1 MSQKISRRDLLKS
14 TAFLGTTAF
23 LASQAPSALGHLQ
36 ALAAGQGQG
45 GEYELAKAENVIYG
59 VCLQCNTQCTLKGK
73 ILDGVL
79 VKVDGNAYS
88 PQSLLP
94 PMAYNTDPQVAAR
107 VDGKLCPKG
116 QSTIQT
122 QYDPYRIRKVLKRA
136 GPRGSN
142 KWEVIAFDQAIK
154 EIVNGGKLFGHLGE
168 DRQVPGF
175 KEVLVT
181 KDAGVFKSLAG
192 DAAKVAK
199 KEMTPEQFKEAHK
212 DHLNLLIDPDH
223 PDLGVK
229 NNQFVFQA
237 GRIEPGRADFSKRFV
252 INSLGSNNWYE
263 HTTICE
269 QSHHVAFKWFTADYS
284 GGSWNPGPN
293 HLKPDYLNAR
303 FIIFWGTGAFEANF
317 GPTPMAEQVTRSAQ
331 ERGMKI
337 AVVDPRFS
345 KTAAKA
351 QIWVPVKPGDGD
363 LALAMGMIRWI
374 IESNRYDARFLE
386 NANKAAASADGEKN
400 WSNAAWLVKL
410 DQDGKPGALLRASE
424 VGLSL
429 PDRDPKH
436 LFVVSQNGKL
446 LAVDPKDD
454 KNAVEGDLLAE
465 VTVKDVRAKTAFQIL
480 KEAAGEKSLEQYAD
494 LAGIKAQAII
504 DLARE
509 FTSYGKL
516 AAIDFYRGGV
526 QHTNGYYTGQAII
539 ALNLL
544 IGNFDWRGGLSGGGG
559 SWAALGGK
567 AHQPFDLGK
576 MHPGKIPAFGVK
588 MTREAAYY
596 DKSTLFSGFPA
607 KRPWY
612 PFTTDV
618 YQEIIPA
625 IGAEY
630 PYPAKILWLHKGTPA
645 LATPAGSAQIK
656 ILMDTKKVPLFIATD
671 IVIGETSMYADYL
684 FPDISYVE
692 RWAFLGSP
700 PSTTVKT
707 VKIRQPIASPVP
719 EMVKVGGEEMP
730 ISMEAVFLAI
740 SERLSLPGYG
750 AGGFGPG
757 WDFKRP
763 EDYYL
768 KAVANIA
775 AGDSPSDTVP
785 AADSKEMGIFLA
797 ARKHLPKGVFSE
809 AAWKAAVGS
818 ENWARAIYVLNR
830 GGRFE
835 DFSKAYSGDYLGHPI
850 SRLLNLYVEPVAVTK
865 DSITGINY
873 SGVARHVPIQHSDG
887 KPVAYGQDYP
897 LRLITFKEIFGGQSR
912 TAGNYWAQNALLPE
926 NFLLMHPSDATRL
939 GIRDGDL
946 VRVKSPTNPEGAID
960 LGNGHKD
967 YVQGRARLTETMRP
981 GVVAASWH
989 YGHWAYGAR
998 DVVVNGKVVKGD
1010 HRRGTGLC
1018 TNPVLLLDGYT
1029 KTTSLTDPIGGS
1041 ASFYDTAVKVERVG

>member
-1 MSQKISRRDLLKS
+1 MSAKISRRDLLKN

-23 LASQAPSALGHLQ
+23 LASQAPKALGHLQ
-36 ALAAGQGQG
+36 ALAAGK
-45 GEYELAKAENVIYG
+45 GEDYELAQAEHVIYG

-73 ILDGVL
+73 IMDGVL

-88 PQSLLP
+88 PQTLLP
-94 PMAYNTDPQVAAR
+94 PLPYDTDPQVAAR

-116 QSTIQT
+116 QATIQT

-142 KWEVIAFDQAIK
+142 KWEVISFEQAIK
-154 EIVNGGKLFGHLGE
+154 EIVEGGKLFAHLGE
-168 DRQVPGF
+168 DRHVPGF
-175 KEVLVT
+175 REVLVT
-181 KDAGVFKSLAG
+181 KDANVIKALAT

-199 KEMTPEQFKEAHK
+199 KEMTIEQFKEAHK
-212 DHLNLLIDPDH
+212 DHLHLLIDPDH
-223 PDLGVK
+223 PDLGIK

-237 GRIEPGRADFSKRFV
+237 GRIEPGRSDFSKRFV
-252 INSLGSNNWYE
+252 LNSMGSINWYE

-269 QSHHVAFKWFTADYS
+269 QSHHIAFKWFSADYNA
-284 GGSWNPGPN
+284 GSWNPGPN
-293 HLKPDYLNAR
+293 HFKPDFLNAR
-303 FIIFWGTGAFEANF
+303 FVIFWGTGAFEANF

-351 QIWVPVKPGDGD
+351 HLWVPVKPGDGD

-374 IESNRYDARFLE
+374 IENNRYDARFLE
-386 NANKAAASADGEKN
+386 NANKAAAKADGEKS
-400 WSNAAWLVKL
+400 WSNATWLVKL
-410 DQDGKPGALLRASE
+410 DQDGRPGAFLRAAD

-436 LFVVSQNGKL
+436 LFVVSRNGKL
-446 LAVDPKDD
+446 VAVDPKDE
-454 KNAVEGDLLAE
+454 KEAAEGDLLAE
-465 VTVKDVRAKTAFQIL
+465 VAVKDVRAKTAFQIL
-480 KEAAGEKSLEQYAD
+480 KEAAFEKSVSEYAN
-494 LAGIKAQAII
+494 LAGIKPELLIQ
-504 DLARE
+504 LARE
-509 FTSYGKL
+509 FTSYGKA

-544 IGNFDWRGGLSGGGG
+544 IGNFDWRGGMSGGGG

-567 AHQPFDLGK
+567 PHQPFDLGK
-576 MHPGKIPAFGVK
+576 MHAGKIAPFGIK
-588 MTREAAYY
+588 LTREGAYY
-596 DKSTLFSGFPA
+596 DKSTLFSGYPA
-607 KRPWY
+607 KRPWF
-612 PFTTDV
+612 PFTSDV

-625 IGAEY
+625 IGAAY
-630 PYPAKILWLHKGTPA
+630 PYPAKILWLHKGTPV
-645 LATPAGSAQIK
+645 LASPAGAEQIK
-656 ILMDTKKVPLFIATD
+656 ILTDVNKIPLFIATD
-671 IVIGETSMYADYL
+671 IVVGETSMYADYL

-707 VKIRQPIASPVP
+707 VKIRQPIAAPVP

-730 ISMEAVFLAI
+730 ISMEAILMAIAEKLA
-740 SERLSLPGYG
+740 LPGYG
-750 AGGFGPG
+750 AGGFAPG

-775 AGDSPSDTVP
+775 AGDSPSDAVP
-785 AADSKEMGIFLA
+785 PAGAKEMEIFFA

-809 AAWKAAVGS
+809 GAWKAAVGS
-818 ENWARAIYVLNR
+818 DNWPRVVYVLNR

-835 DFSKAYSGDYLGHPI
+835 DFAKAYNGDYLGHPV

-865 DSITGINY
+865 DSVTGINY
-873 SGVARHVPIQHSDG
+873 SGVPRYVPIQHADG
-887 KPVAYGQDYP
+887 KPVVYSGDYP
-897 LRLITFKEIFGGQSR
+897 FRLITYKEIFGGQSR
-912 TAGNYWAQNALLPE
+912 TPGNYWAQVALLPE
-926 NFLLMHPSDATRL
+926 NFILMHPADAQKL
-939 GIRDGDL
+939 GLRDGDL
-946 VRVKSPTNPEGAID
+946 VRVKSPTNPEGILD
-960 LGNGHKD
+960 LGNGQKE
-967 YVQGRARLTETMRP
+967 YVQGRVRLTETIRP
-981 GVVAASWH
+981 GVIAASWH

-998 DVVVNGKVVKGD
+998 DVVVNGKVVRGD
-1010 HRRGTGLC
+1010 PRRGKGLC
-1018 TNPVLLLDGYT
+1018 TNAVLLLDGYM

-1041 ASFYDTAVKVERVG
+1041 ASFYDTVVKVEKVG